1 MNRSNLIDLSLFNND
16 GAIFMGAQRDIDQ
29 SRVSLLGV
37 PYDGTCCFR
46 PGARFGPS
54 AIREDSYGIETY
66 CPQLDL
72 DLEDINFTDIG
83 SLDVPLGDAELT
95 LDYISDA
102 TNILLKNNLK
112 PLIIGGE
119 HSITIGIIKSI
130 ITNYPDLIML
140 QLDAHADL
148 RDEWLGS
155 KFSHA
160 CTMKR
165 CLEILPSK
173 KIFQIGIRS
182 GTKSE
187 FLEMNNSKRLI
198 QHTLGEN
205 AKSLEEALKSFKG
218 RPIYLTFDLDWFDP
232 SVMPGTG
239 TPEPGG
245 YFWGDFA
252 AIINV
257 IKSHNLIGADV
268 VELSPK
274 LDNTGISSIL
284 AAKVIRSL
292 IMLLDKSS

>member
-1 MNRSNLIDLSLFNND
+1 MNKSNLKDLSLFNND

-29 SRVSLLGV
+29 CRVSLLGV

-66 CPQLDL
+66 CPQLNL
-72 DLEDINFTDIG
+72 DLEDIKFADIG
-83 SLDVPLGDAELT
+83 SLDVPLGDAKLT
-95 LDYISDA
+95 LDYIRDA
-102 TNILLKNNLK
+102 TDILLKKNLK

-119 HSITIGIIKSI
+119 HSITSGVIESL

-198 QHTLGEN
+198 QHTLGKN

-232 SVMPGTG
+232 SIMPGTG

-252 AIINV
+252 AIIDV

>member
-1 MNRSNLIDLSLFNND
+1 MTKSNLKDLSLFNND
-16 GAIFMGAQRDIDQ
+16 CAVFMGAQRSLDQ
-29 SRVSLLGV
+29 CKVSLFGV

-54 AIREDSYGIETY
+54 AVRDDSYGIETY
-66 CPQLDL
+66 CPQLNL
-72 DLEDINFTDIG
+72 DLEDIKFADLG
-83 SLDVPLGDAELT
+83 SLDVPLGDAQLT
-95 LDYISDA
+95 IDYVKDA
-102 TNILLKNNLK
+102 TDILLKHNIK

-119 HSITIGIIKSI
+119 HSITTGIIKSI
-130 ITNYPDLIML
+130 ISNYPELIMI

-155 KFSHA
+155 RFSHA

-173 KIFQIGIRS
+173 KIFQVGIRS

-187 FLEMNNSKRLI
+187 FLEMNNAKRLI
-198 QHTLGEN
+198 QHKCGEN
-205 AKSLEEALKSFKG
+205 AKYLEEALKNFKG
-218 RPIYLTFDLDWFDP
+218 KPVYLTFDLDWFDP

-252 AIINV
+252 AIIDV
-257 IKSHNLIGADV
+257 IKSHNLVGADL

-274 LDNTGISSIL
+274 LDNSGISNNL

-292 IMLLDKSS
+292 IMLLDN

>member
-1 MNRSNLIDLSLFNND
+1 MTESRLQYLSQFNNN
-16 GAIFMGAQRDIDQ
+16 GAIFLGAQRSVDQ
-29 SRVSLLGV
+29 CKVSLLGV
-37 PYDGTCCFR
+37 PYDGTCCYR
-46 PGARFGPS
+46 PGARFGP
-54 AIREDSYGIETY
+54 AAVREDSYGIETY
-66 CPQLDL
+66 CPQLNL
-72 DLEDINFTDIG
+72 DLENIKFADVG
-83 SLDVPLGDAELT
+83 SLDVPFGNAKLT
-95 LDYISDA
+95 IDYVEDA
-102 TNILLKNNLK
+102 TAVLLNNNLK

-119 HSITIGIIKSI
+119 HSITSGIIKSVI
-130 ITNYPDLIML
+130 KNYPELLII

-165 CLEILPSK
+165 CLEVLPSK
-173 KIFQIGIRS
+173 KIFQVGIRS

-187 FLEMNNSKRLI
+187 FLEMNKTKRLI

-205 AKSLEEALKSFKG
+205 AKYLEEALKSFKG
-218 RPIYLTFDLDWFDP
+218 APIYLTFDLDWFDP
-232 SVMPGTG
+232 SIMPGTG

-252 AIINV
+252 AVVDV

-274 LDNTGISSIL
+274 FDNSGISSIL

-292 IMLLDKSS
+292 IMLLNK

>member
-1 MNRSNLIDLSLFNND
+1 MTKSNLKDLSLFNND
-16 GAIFMGAQRDIDQ
+16 GAIFMGAQRGIDQ

-54 AIREDSYGIETY
+54 AVREDSYGIETY
-66 CPQLDL
+66 CPQLNL
-72 DLEDINFTDIG
+72 DLEDINFADIG
-83 SLDVPLGDAELT
+83 SLDVPLGDAKLT
-95 LDYISDA
+95 LDYIKDA

>member
-1 MNRSNLIDLSLFNND
+1 MTKSNLKDLSQFNND
-16 GAIFMGAQRDIDQ
+16 GAIFMSAQRGIDQ
-29 SRVSLLGV
+29 CRVSLLGV

-54 AIREDSYGIETY
+54 AVRENSYGIETY
-66 CPQLDL
+66 CPQLNL
-72 DLEDINFTDIG
+72 DLEDINFADVG
-83 SLDVPLGDAELT
+83 SLDVPLGDAKFT
-95 LDYISDA
+95 LDYIKDA
-102 TNILLKNNLK
+102 TDILLKNNLK

-119 HSITIGIIKSI
+119 HSITSAVIKSI
-130 ITNYPDLIML
+130 ITNYPELIMI

-187 FLEMNNSKRLI
+187 FLEMNNSQRLI

-232 SVMPGTG
+232 SIMPGTG

-245 YFWGDFA
+245 YFWRDFA
-252 AIINV
+252 AIIDV

-292 IMLLDKSS
+292 IMLLDKSF

>member
-1 MNRSNLIDLSLFNND
+1 MTNSRLQNLSQFNND
-16 GAIFMGAQRDIDQ
+16 GAIFLGAQRSINQ
-29 SRVSLLGV
+29 CKVSLLGV
-37 PYDGTCCFR
+37 PYDGTCCYR
-46 PGARFGPS
+46 PGARFGP
-54 AIREDSYGIETY
+54 AAVREDSYGIETY
-66 CPQLDL
+66 CPQLNL
-72 DLEDINFTDIG
+72 DLEDIKFADVG
-83 SLDVPLGDAELT
+83 SLDVPFGDAKLT
-95 LDYISDA
+95 IDYVQEA
-102 TNILLKNNLK
+102 TSVLLKNNLK

-119 HSITIGIIKSI
+119 HSITSGIIKSVI
-130 ITNYPDLIML
+130 NNYPELIII

-165 CLEILPSK
+165 CLEVLPSK
-173 KIFQIGIRS
+173 KILQVGIRS

-187 FLEMNNSKRLI
+187 FIELNNSNRLI

-205 AKSLEEALKSFKG
+205 AKYLEEALKSFKG
-218 RPIYLTFDLDWFDP
+218 TPIYLTMDLDWFDP
-232 SVMPGTG
+232 SIMPGTG

-252 AIINV
+252 SIIDV
-257 IKSHNLIGADV
+257 IRSHNLIGADV

-274 LDNTGISSIL
+274 FDNSGISSIL

-292 IMLLDKSS
+292 IMLLNK

>member
-1 MNRSNLIDLSLFNND
+1 MTKSNLKDLSLFNND
-16 GAIFMGAQRDIDQ
+16 GAIFMGSQRGIDQ

-95 LDYISDA
+95 LDYVSDA

-130 ITNYPDLIML
+130 ITKYPDLIML

-232 SVMPGTG
+232 SIMPGTG

>member
-1 MNRSNLIDLSLFNND
+1 MNKSNLKDLSLFNND

-29 SRVSLLGV
+29 CRVSLLGV

-54 AIREDSYGIETY
+54 AVREDSYGIETY
-66 CPQLDL
+66 CPQLNL

-83 SLDVPLGDAELT
+83 SLDVPLGDAKLT
-95 LDYISDA
+95 LDYIRDA
-102 TNILLKNNLK
+102 TDILLKKNLK

-119 HSITIGIIKSI
+119 HSITSGVIKSI

-198 QHTLGEN
+198 QHTLGKN

-232 SVMPGTG
+232 SIMPGTG

-252 AIINV
+252 AIIDV

>member
-1 MNRSNLIDLSLFNND
+1 MTQSNLKNLSQFNND
-16 GAIFMGAQRDIDQ
+16 GAIFMGAQRNIDQ
-29 SRVSLLGV
+29 CKVSILGI
-37 PYDGTCCFR
+37 PYDGTCCYR
-46 PGARFGPS
+46 PGARFGP
-54 AIREDSYGIETY
+54 AAVREDSYGIETY

-72 DLEDINFTDIG
+72 DLDDIKFADVG
-83 SLDVPLGDAELT
+83 SLDVPYGNAKLT
-95 LDYISDA
+95 IDYVRKA
-102 TNILLKNNLK
+102 TNILLKHNLK

-119 HSITIGIIKSI
+119 HSITSGIIQSI
-130 ITNYPDLIML
+130 IGNYPELIIV

-155 KFSHA
+155 KYSHA

-165 CLEILPSK
+165 CLEVLPSK

-187 FLEMNNSKRLI
+187 FFEMNVTKKYV
-198 QHTLGEN
+198 QHTPGED
-205 AKSLEEALKSFKG
+205 ARYLKAALKSFKG
-218 RPIYLTFDLDWFDP
+218 TPIYLTFDLDWFDP
-232 SVMPGTG
+232 SIMPGTG

-245 YFWGDFA
+245 YYWGDFA
-252 AIINV
+252 AIIDV

-274 LDNTGISSIL
+274 LDNSGISNIL

-292 IMLLDKSS
+292 IMLLSK

>member
-1 MNRSNLIDLSLFNND
+1 MTKSNLKDLSLFNND

-29 SRVSLLGV
+29 CRVSLLGV

-187 FLEMNNSKRLI
+187 FLEMNNTKRLI

>member
-1 MNRSNLIDLSLFNND
+1 MTKSNLKDLSLFNND

-29 SRVSLLGV
+29 CRVSLLGV

-54 AIREDSYGIETY
+54 AVREDSYGIETY
-66 CPQLDL
+66 CPQLNL

-83 SLDVPLGDAELT
+83 SLDVPLGDAKLT
-95 LDYISDA
+95 LDYIRDA
-102 TNILLKNNLK
+102 TDILLKKNLK

-119 HSITIGIIKSI
+119 HSITSGVIKSI

>member
-1 MNRSNLIDLSLFNND
+1 MTKSNLKDLSLFNND
-16 GAIFMGAQRDIDQ
+16 GAIFMGAQRGIDQ
-29 SRVSLLGV
+29 CRVSLLGV

-54 AIREDSYGIETY
+54 AVREDSYGIETY

-119 HSITIGIIKSI
+119 HSITSGIIKSI
-130 ITNYPDLIML
+130 ITNYPELIMI

-232 SVMPGTG
+232 SIMPGTG

-252 AIINV
+252 AIIDV

>member
-1 MNRSNLIDLSLFNND
+1 MTKSNLKDLSLFNND
-16 GAIFMGAQRDIDQ
+16 GAIFMGAQRGFDQ
-29 SRVSLLGV
+29 CSVSLLGV

-54 AIREDSYGIETY
+54 AVREDSYGIETY
-66 CPQLDL
+66 CPQLNL
-72 DLEDINFTDIG
+72 DLEDINFADIG
-83 SLDVPLGDAELT
+83 SLDVPLGDAKLT

-173 KIFQIGIRS
+173 KIFQVGIRS

-187 FLEMNNSKRLI
+187 FIEMNNSKRLI

-205 AKSLEEALKSFKG
+205 AKFLEEALKSFKG

>member
-1 MNRSNLIDLSLFNND
+1 MTKSKLKDLSLFNND
-16 GAIFMGAQRDIDQ
+16 GAIYMGAKRRIDHCK
-29 SRVSLLGV
+29 VGLFGV

-66 CPQLDL
+66 CPQLNL
-72 DLEDINFTDIG
+72 DLEDINFADLG
-83 SLDVPLGDAELT
+83 SLDVPLGDAKLT
-95 LDYISDA
+95 IDYVKKA
-102 TNILLKNNLK
+102 TDIVLKKNIK

-119 HSITIGIIKSI
+119 HSITSGIIQSI
-130 ITNYPDLIML
+130 ITNYPELIMIH
-140 QLDAHADL
+140 LDAHADL

-160 CTMKR
+160 CTIKR

-173 KIFQIGIRS
+173 KVFQIGIRS

-187 FLEMNNSKRLI
+187 FLEMKNTQRLI
-198 QHTLGEN
+198 QHTCGKN
-205 AKSLEEALKSFKG
+205 AKYLEEALKNFKG
-218 RPIYLTFDLDWFDP
+218 KPIYLTFDLDWFDP
-232 SVMPGTG
+232 SIMPGTG

-252 AIINV
+252 AVLDV
-257 IKSHNLIGADV
+257 IKYHNLIGADV

-274 LDNTGISSIL
+274 LDHSGISSTI

-292 IMLLDKSS
+292 IMILNK

>member
-1 MNRSNLIDLSLFNND
+1 MTKSNLRDLSLFNND

-155 KFSHA
+155 KLSHA

-187 FLEMNNSKRLI
+187 FLEMNNSKRFI

-274 LDNTGISSIL
+274 LDTTGISSIL

>member
-1 MNRSNLIDLSLFNND
+1 MTKSNLKDLSLFNND
-16 GAIFMGAQRDIDQ
+16 GAIFMSAQRGIDQ
-29 SRVSLLGV
+29 CRVSLLGV

-54 AIREDSYGIETY
+54 AVREDSYGIETY
-66 CPQLDL
+66 CPQLNL
-72 DLEDINFTDIG
+72 DLEDINFADIG
-83 SLDVPLGDAELT
+83 SLDVPLGDAKLT
-95 LDYISDA
+95 LDYIRDA

-119 HSITIGIIKSI
+119 HSITSGVIKSI

>member
-1 MNRSNLIDLSLFNND
+1 MTKSNLKDLSLFNND
-16 GAIFMGAQRDIDQ
+16 GAIFMGAQRGIDQ

-83 SLDVPLGDAELT
+83 SLDVPLGDAKLT
-95 LDYISDA
+95 LDYIRDA
-102 TNILLKNNLK
+102 TDILLKKNLK

-119 HSITIGIIKSI
+119 HSITSGVIKSL

-155 KFSHA
+155 KLSHA

-232 SVMPGTG
+232 SIMPGTG

-252 AIINV
+252 AIIDV

>member
-1 MNRSNLIDLSLFNND
+1 MTKSNLKDLSLFNND
-16 GAIFMGAQRDIDQ
+16 GAIFMGAQRCIDQ

-54 AIREDSYGIETY
+54 AVREDSYGIETY
-66 CPQLDL
+66 CPQLNL

-232 SVMPGTG
+232 SIMPGTG

-252 AIINV
+252 AIIDV

>member
-1 MNRSNLIDLSLFNND
+1 MTKSNLKDLSLFNND
-16 GAIFMGAQRDIDQ
+16 GAIFMGAQRGFDQ
-29 SRVSLLGV
+29 CSVSLLGV

-54 AIREDSYGIETY
+54 AVREDSYGIETY
-66 CPQLDL
+66 CPQLNL
-72 DLEDINFTDIG
+72 DLEDINFADIG
-83 SLDVPLGDAELT
+83 SLDVPLGDAKLT

-119 HSITIGIIKSI
+119 HSITSGIIKSI
-130 ITNYPDLIML
+130 ITKYPDLIML

-155 KFSHA
+155 KLSHA

>member
-1 MNRSNLIDLSLFNND
+1 MTKSNLKDLSLFNND
-16 GAIFMGAQRDIDQ
+16 GAIFMGAKRGIDQ
-29 SRVSLLGV
+29 CRVSLLGV

-54 AIREDSYGIETY
+54 AVREDSYGIETY
-66 CPQLDL
+66 CPQLNL
-72 DLEDINFTDIG
+72 DLEDINFADIG
-83 SLDVPLGDAELT
+83 SLDVPLGDAKLT

-119 HSITIGIIKSI
+119 HSITSGVIKSI

-205 AKSLEEALKSFKG
+205 AKSLEKALKSFKG

-232 SVMPGTG
+232 SIMPGTG

-252 AIINV
+252 AIIDV

>member
-1 MNRSNLIDLSLFNND
+1 MTKSILKNLSQFNND
-16 GAIFMGAQRDIDQ
+16 GAIFMGAQRSIDQ
-29 SRVSLLGV
+29 CRVSLLGV

-54 AIREDSYGIETY
+54 AVREDSYGIETY
-66 CPQLDL
+66 CPQLNS
-72 DLEDINFTDIG
+72 DLENIKFADLG
-83 SLDVPLGDAELT
+83 SLDVPFGDAKLT
-95 LDYISDA
+95 LDYVQEA
-102 TNILLKNNLK
+102 TEILLKNNLK

-119 HSITIGIIKSI
+119 HSITSGIIKAI
-130 ITNYPDLIML
+130 INNYPELIII

-187 FLEMNNSKRLI
+187 FFEMKNTKRLI
-198 QHTLGEN
+198 PHTLGKN
-205 AKSLEEALKSFKG
+205 AKYLEKALKSFKG
-218 RPIYLTFDLDWFDP
+218 TPIYLTFDLDWFDP
-232 SVMPGTG
+232 SIMPGTG

-245 YFWGDFA
+245 YFWSDFA
-252 AIINV
+252 SIIDV
-257 IKSHNLIGADV
+257 IKSHKIIGADV

-274 LDNTGISSIL
+274 LDNSGISSIL
-284 AAKVIRSL
+284 AAKVVRSL
-292 IMLLDKSS
+292 IMLLDK

>member
-1 MNRSNLIDLSLFNND
+1 MTKSNLKDLSLFNND
-16 GAIFMGAQRDIDQ
+16 GGIFMGAQRGIDQ

-66 CPQLDL
+66 CPQLNL
-72 DLEDINFTDIG
+72 DLEDINFADIG

>member
-1 MNRSNLIDLSLFNND
+1 MNKSNLKDLSLFNND

-29 SRVSLLGV
+29 CRVSLLGV

-54 AIREDSYGIETY
+54 AVREDSYGIETY
-66 CPQLDL
+66 CPQLNL

-83 SLDVPLGDAELT
+83 SLDVPLGDAKLT
-95 LDYISDA
+95 LDYIRDA
-102 TNILLKNNLK
+102 TDILLKKNLK

-119 HSITIGIIKSI
+119 HSITSGVIKSI

>member
-1 MNRSNLIDLSLFNND
+1 MTKSNLKDLSLFNND
-16 GAIFMGAQRDIDQ
+16 GAIFMSAQRGIDQ
-29 SRVSLLGV
+29 CRVSLLGV

-54 AIREDSYGIETY
+54 AVREDSYGIETY
-66 CPQLDL
+66 CPQLNL
-72 DLEDINFTDIG
+72 DLEDINFADLG
-83 SLDVPLGDAELT
+83 SLDVPLGDAKLT
-95 LDYISDA
+95 LDYIKDA
-102 TNILLKNNLK
+102 TDILLKNNLK

-119 HSITIGIIKSI
+119 HSITSAVIKSI
-130 ITNYPDLIML
+130 ITNYPELIMI

-165 CLEILPSK
+165 CLDILPSK

-187 FLEMNNSKRLI
+187 FLEMNNSQRLI

-232 SVMPGTG
+232 SIMPGTG

-245 YFWGDFA
+245 YFWRDFA
-252 AIINV
+252 AIIDV

>member
-1 MNRSNLIDLSLFNND
+1 MNKSNLKELSLFNND

-29 SRVSLLGV
+29 CRVSLLGV

-54 AIREDSYGIETY
+54 AVREDSYGIETY
-66 CPQLDL
+66 CPQLNL

-83 SLDVPLGDAELT
+83 SLDVPLGDAKLT
-95 LDYISDA
+95 LDYIRDA
-102 TNILLKNNLK
+102 TDILLKKNLK

-119 HSITIGIIKSI
+119 HSITSGVIKSL

-198 QHTLGEN
+198 QHTLGKN

-232 SVMPGTG
+232 SIMPGTG

-245 YFWGDFA
+245 YFWGDFT
-252 AIINV
+252 AIIDV

>member
-1 MNRSNLIDLSLFNND
+1 MTKSNLKNLSLFNND
-16 GAIFMGAQRDIDQ
+16 GAIFMGAQRGIDQ

-54 AIREDSYGIETY
+54 AVREDSYGIETY
-66 CPQLDL
+66 CPQLNL
-72 DLEDINFTDIG
+72 DLEDINFADIG
-83 SLDVPLGDAELT
+83 SLNVPLGDAKLT

-182 GTKSE
+182 GTKPE
-187 FLEMNNSKRLI
+187 FLEMNNNKSLI
-198 QHTLGEN
+198 QYTLGEN
-205 AKSLEEALKSFKG
+205 AKSLEKALKSFKG

-232 SVMPGTG
+232 SIMPGTG